1 MGILSGNF
9 GYGIILQVFALV
21 HFVRRRPDTYWLW
34 IIFIGGGIGALAYIV
49 VEVLPDLSL
58 LRQSFRIAS
67 HRKRIKYLEVLI
79 LDNPSAGNFEALGDL
94 YSEQTKYATGQ
105 E

>member
-34 IIFIGGGIGALAYIV
+34 IIFIGGGIGALAYIA
-49 VEVLPDLSL
+49 VEVVPDLSL

-67 HRKRIKYLEVLI
+67 HRKRDYTLRIFEILVGSKSEYKIRFHAQAVLV
-79 LDNPSAGNFEALGDL
+79 DE
-94 YSEQTKYATGQ
+94 ET
-105 E
+105 